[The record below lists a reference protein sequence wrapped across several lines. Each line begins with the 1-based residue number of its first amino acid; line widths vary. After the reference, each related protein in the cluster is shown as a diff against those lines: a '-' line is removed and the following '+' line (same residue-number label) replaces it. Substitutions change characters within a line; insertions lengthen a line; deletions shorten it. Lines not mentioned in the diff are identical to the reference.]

1 MGALMAGN
9 TNKAALANAA
19 RLNLKP
25 KLLGVMVVLLSAFG
39 FSFSPV

>member
-19 RLNLKP
+19 RLNLNP
-25 KLLGVMVVLLSAFG
+25 KLLGVMLFSFPPW